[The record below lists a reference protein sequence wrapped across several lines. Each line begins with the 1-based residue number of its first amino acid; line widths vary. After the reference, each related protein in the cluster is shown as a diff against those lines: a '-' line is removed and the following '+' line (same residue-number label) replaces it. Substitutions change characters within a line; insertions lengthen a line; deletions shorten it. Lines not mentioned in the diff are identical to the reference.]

1 MHFDFTR
8 GKNTFLQI
16 KTFATLWRIYYMPSM
31 KNNCSDNAEMYYWNA
46 VQFGVEV
53 QKQGRMLQRL
63 YSLGFSLSITSMLFT
78 WLQLYKR
85 QYHFQSEGK
94 FWQQP
99 FVSMIGHLYQ
109 NQSPCGNP
117 QPLKIF
123 CLHDVIKNVSH
134 VNLSYR
140 IITRL
145 NSFLLNWFKS
155 YHKGVEYV

>member
-117 QPLKIF
+117 QPLKHLLSSRCYQEHNPCQFILSHNHSIELIF
-123 CLHDVIKNVSH
+123 IKLIQI
-134 VNLSYR
+134 LS
-140 IITRL
+140 
-145 NSFLLNWFKS
+145 
-155 YHKGVEYV
+155 